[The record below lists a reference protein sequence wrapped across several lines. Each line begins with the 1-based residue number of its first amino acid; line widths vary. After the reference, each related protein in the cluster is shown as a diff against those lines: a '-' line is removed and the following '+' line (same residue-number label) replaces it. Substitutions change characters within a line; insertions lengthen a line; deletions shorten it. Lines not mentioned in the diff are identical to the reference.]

1 MCHLIFQHKLWVE
14 QPENFPTC
22 LATKP
27 CPKEVNFLSHIHLIL
42 FVTRKCRNTSRSSSC
57 TRGRISRKIM
67 RLSLSDAF
75 TCDAVIHCS
84 IKLRDRRQSSPL
96 STFFFRFLSALQ
108 DGRGGGPGLWL
119 GRLPPLPPQLDPGRH
134 ASGEGESDR
143 NDQKAG
149 RQVD

>member
-1 MCHLIFQHKLWVE
+1 MIFQHKLWVE

-27 CPKEVNFLSHIHLIL
+27 CPKEVGRIL
-42 FVTRKCRNTSRSSSC
+42 FAFFTTVMLFARKCRSTSRSSSC
-57 TRGRISRKIM
+57 TRDRILRKIKW
-67 RLSLSDAF
+67 LSLTDAF

-96 STFFFRFLSALQ
+96 STIFFRFLSVLQ

-143 NDQKAG
+143 ND
-149 RQVD
+149 